1 MGGNRVN
8 ILSGDISGLV
18 FRRADRRDLGE
29 FSLDSDMLNVL
40 VQVDG
45 RKSLGSV
52 AKQAGL
58 DMGTVKGVIFRLL
71 KLKLIRPE
79 GISVSVL
86 SRGFFD
92 YLTVQLSLALGPIAD
107 VLIEEAV
114 TDLDHSKSEFPSHQA
129 AELVDLLAR
138 EIRREEKRIVFQ
150 QNMVKK
156 IREIGA

>member
-1 MGGNRVN
+1 MN

-18 FRRADRRDLGE
+18 FRRADRGDLGE
-29 FSLDSDMLNVL
+29 FSLDSHMLSVL
-40 VQVDG
+40 VELDG
-45 RKSLGSV
+45 RRGLGSV
-52 AKQAGL
+52 AKKAGL

-79 GISVSVL
+79 GRRISVL
-86 SRGFFD
+86 GRDFFD
-92 YLTVQLSLALGPIAD
+92 YLNVQLSLALGPIAD

-114 TDLDHSKSEFPSHQA
+114 TDLDHSKREFPRHRA
-129 AELVDLLAR
+129 AELVNLLAR

-156 IREIGA
+156 IKEIGA